1 MISQEKHLHFNLDLN
16 YSINYLFTLYK
27 SNSFK
32 FCNLVD
38 NLFIYFLNL
47 NIPQINSES
56 KAKFDDPISPSK
68 ILKAITQIQSRKSLQ
83 SFFFSSAF
91 HTASL
96 SVRRIPNKLHL
107 VWLYLCQRPWSLSMR
122 MLSTFLN
129 GTIYFIR
136 LIKLGLVI
144 NLWVFFK

>member
-83 SFFFSSAF
+83 SFFFSFFSE
-91 HTASL
+91 
-96 SVRRIPNKLHL
+96 LHL